1 MGIGIFVAGES
12 CGLKHELNLDSIER
26 KDNSIALG
34 PVQNTCFQQCRPVAV
49 DRLVITSEA
58 VQPAPTCGAASAV
71 RARSLAAREQVERR
85 FLKATRRIFPRAQGS
100 HLDLV
105 TRPLQVGRVD
115 RPGLRHQQ
123 AGHLAQHRL
132 ELVGRNLSSARNDR
146 A

>member
-1 MGIGIFVAGES
+1 VGIGIFVAGES

-34 PVQNTCFQQCRPVAV
+34 PVAV